1 MKALAWIKTQLHV
14 FAKYLVDRTLPPES
28 LQISYPPKDQAPN
41 EVSETL
47 PLHQMRGC
55 RELLIVYADALSIRA
70 QIEVIER
77 SLATDPGL
85 VFTHCRGLLET
96 VCRTILA
103 DRGTVIEGADPKPK
117 WLMTETLKAL
127 KLTPSEFD
135 SDKKVENGV
144 SEILRSMNALVN
156 GVVDLRN
163 SQGVGPHGKDALEAV
178 LDIEYAQICAVAVD
192 AAASLLLRLHRKQA
206 ATDPLKR
213 LRFGDHPEF
222 DSRLDREYPDLKVE
236 DVPLIASKSLYHSD
250 PDGYRQKLVEFLNA
264 PAEDAEE
271 FAEGEITGDQGDE

>member
-1 MKALAWIKTQLHV
+1 MTAISWIKDRLHV
-14 FAKYLVDRTLPPES
+14 SAKYIADLTMPPEAVQTRHASKDVVPNDVNGTLP
-28 LQISYPPKDQAPN
+28 Q
-41 EVSETL
+41 
-47 PLHQMRGC
+47 HQMRGC
-55 RELLIVYADALSIRA
+55 RELLIVYADALSLRS

-77 SLATDPGL
+77 SLASDPGL

-96 VCRTILA
+96 VCRTILV
-103 DRGTVIEGADPKPK
+103 DRGIEIQTADPKPN
-117 WLMTETLKAL
+117 WLMSETLKAL
-127 KLTPSEFD
+127 KLTPFEFD
-135 SDKKVENGV
+135 GDKKVENGV
-144 SEILRSMNALVN
+144 SEVLRAMNALMN

-178 LDIEYAQICAVAVD
+178 LDAEYAKICALAVD

-222 DSRLDREYPDLKVE
+222 DSRLDISYPDLKVE
-236 DVPLIASKSLYHSD
+236 DVPLIASRSLYYSD

-271 FAEGEITGDQGDE
+271 FAEGEMAGDDDDE